1 MFQDTERSLTFSP
14 AIKTSSETSLSGA
27 VLVLIQFDVCEEIKL
42 DELSKIIG
50 APTLTQPSFKH
61 PTPGYVR
68 YQRPPVVEPLDPLV
82 LFFHHPFELVI
93 FRQVRDRI
101 ERSLAQYPREI
112 LIIYY
117 DPKCGAVFEE
127 SPYFRV
133 VKRGV
138 SESGSA
144 WAGDW
149 VVYETCSAPADRRQK
164 NGV

>member
-1 MFQDTERSLTFSP
+1 MKDNIASYRNPQQRCFELEGRLQDATEY
-14 AIKTSSETSLSGA
+14 
-27 VLVLIQFDVCEEIKL
+27 
-42 DELSKIIG
+42 EL
-50 APTLTQPSFKH
+50 
-61 PTPGYVR
+61 
-68 YQRPPVVEPLDPLV
+68 PLDPLV

-117 DPKCGAVFEE
+117 DTKCGAVFEE